1 MTYTI
6 ELATVDDAAGI
17 AKVMLSTT
25 EREFSRLQRGSMPE
39 EDSQARMTVRFR
51 AVIEDPKQKVII
63 ARARDTG
70 EIASVAQW
78 VLHEDETAT
87 AAEVGA
93 APQA

>member
-1 MTYTI
+1 
-6 ELATVDDAAGI
+6 
-17 AKVMLSTT
+17 
-25 EREFSRLQRGSMPE
+25 
-39 EDSQARMTVRFR
+39 VRFR